1 MSSKI
6 LRATAFDNQI
16 NICIMDST
24 EIVAKAKEVH
34 NLSPVCSAALGRTL
48 TMVSLLTAYLKN
60 KGDSLTASIN
70 GGGEIG
76 NIVVNGD
83 FGGLVRGYVDN
94 PNVNLPLNAF
104 GKLDVG
110 GAVGKDGTITIIRK
124 NAGKQPYSG
133 TLELV
138 SGEIAEDFTYYFT
151 KSEQVPSAVALGVLV
166 NNDGSILSGGGI
178 LIQLLP
184 NASDEVIEKIE
195 KVLPN
200 FAKISEL
207 IKVEPMEKIL
217 RDNFEDVKIVE
228 KQESQFICK
237 CNREFMEGVLYS
249 IPKNELM
256 DIIKKE
262 GEVEITCHFCNCSYS
277 FSEEEINK
285 LFN

>member
-1 MSSKI
+1 MKSTIK
-6 LRATAFDNQI
+6 RATAYNNQI
-16 NICIMDST
+16 NICIIDST
-24 EIVAKAKEVH
+24 EIVEEARKIH

-60 KGDSLTASIN
+60 KGDTLTVNIN
-70 GGGEIG
+70 GGGPIG

-94 PNVNLPLNAF
+94 PNVELPLNSF

-110 GAVGKDGTITIIRK
+110 GAVGKEGTITLIRK
-124 NAGKQPYSG
+124 NAGQEPYSG

-166 NNDGSILSGGGI
+166 SNENFILGSGGI

-184 NASDEVIEKIE
+184 NASDEVIDKIE
-195 KVLPN
+195 KVLPK

-207 IKVEPMEKIL
+207 IKEQPLEKIL
-217 RDNFEDVKIVE
+217 KDNFEDVKIVATQSSE
-228 KQESQFICK
+228 FKCK
-237 CNREFMEGVLYS
+237 CDREFMGDVLHT
-249 IPKNELM
+249 IAKKELL
-256 DIIKKE
+256 DIIDQYGK
-262 GEVEITCHFCNCSYS
+262 VEISCHFCNSKYE
-277 FSEEEINK
+277 FNEEEINQ
-285 LFN
+285 LFK